1 MGRGVAKVITDALV
15 FLRNRLNQHFKSFSV
30 DPATGASED
39 KVVFLDGD
47 QKTDSLTFRTDT
59 VTLLLYRVE
68 KETALRP
75 GDPFLR
81 VANGQAAKKVKPDI
95 GMNLYVLFVEKFKDY
110 GQGLHY
116 LSQVIRFFQ
125 SNNAFD
131 HQSAPELGN
140 EIAEL
145 ALDLVTLTVQQ
156 ENELW
161 GLFRTFYLPSVA
173 YRIRTIVFMDEA
185 ALPPG
190 TAVGTMER
198 RLEQG
203 GLT

>member
-1 MGRGVAKVITDALV
+1 MIADALV
-15 FLRNRLNQHFKSFSV
+15 FLRNRLNQHFKSFSD

-39 KVVFLDGD
+39 KVVFLDGE
-47 QKTDSLTFRTDT
+47 QKTDSVSFRTDA

-68 KETALRP
+68 KETTLHL
-75 GDPFLR
+75 GDPFVR
-81 VANGQAAKKVKPDI
+81 VANGRAAQKVKPDV
-95 GMNLYVLFVEKFKDY
+95 GMNLYVLFVAKFKDY

-125 SNNAFD
+125 SNNIFD
-131 HQSAPELGN
+131 RQSAPELGN

-161 GLFRTFYLPSVA
+161 GLLRTYYLPSVA

-190 TAVGTMER
+190 DAVATSER
-198 RLEQG
+198 R

>member
-1 MGRGVAKVITDALV
+1 MIADALI
-15 FLRNRLNQHFKSFSV
+15 FLRNRLNQHFKSFSI

-39 KVVFLDGD
+39 KVVFLDGE
-47 QKTDSLTFRTDT
+47 QKTDSVSFRTDT

-68 KETALRP
+68 KETTLHP
-75 GDPFLR
+75 GDPFVR
-81 VANGQAAKKVKPDI
+81 VANGRAAQKVKPDV
-95 GMNLYVLFVEKFKDY
+95 GMNLYVLFVAKFKDY

-125 SNNAFD
+125 SNNVFD
-131 HQSAPELGN
+131 RQSAPELGD

-161 GLFRTFYLPSVA
+161 GLLRTFYLPSVA

-190 TAVGTMER
+190 QAVATSER
-198 RLEQG
+198 R

>member
-1 MGRGVAKVITDALV
+1 MIADALV
-15 FLRNRLNQHFKSFSV
+15 FLRDRLNQHFKSFSV

-39 KVVFLDGD
+39 KVVFLDGE
-47 QKTDSLTFRTDT
+47 QKTDSASFKTDT

-68 KETALRP
+68 KESALRP
-75 GDPFLR
+75 GDPFVR
-81 VANGQAAKKVKPDI
+81 VANDQAAQRVKPDI
-95 GMNLYVLFVEKFKDY
+95 GLNLYVLFVAKFKDY

-125 SNNAFD
+125 SNNVFD
-131 HQSAPELGN
+131 RQSAPGLGG

-161 GLFRTFYLPSVA
+161 GLFRTFYQPSVA

-185 ALPPG
+185 ASPPG
-190 TAVGTMER
+190 EAVASSER
-198 RLEQG
+198 R
-203 GLT
+203 GLK

>member
-1 MGRGVAKVITDALV
+1 MIADALV
-15 FLRNRLNQHFKSFSV
+15 FLRDRLNQHFKSFSV

-39 KVVFLDGD
+39 KVVFLDGE
-47 QKTDSLTFRTDT
+47 QKTDSVTFKTDT

-68 KETALRP
+68 KEAALHA
-75 GDPFLR
+75 GDPYIR
-81 VANGQAAKKVKPDI
+81 VGNDGAAQRVKPDL
-95 GMNLYVLFVEKFKDY
+95 GMNLYVLFVARFKDY
-110 GQGLHY
+110 AQGLHY

-125 SNNAFD
+125 SNNVFD
-131 HQSAPELGN
+131 RQSAPALGN

-145 ALDLVTLTVQQ
+145 AMDPVTLTVQQ

-173 YRIRTIVFMDEA
+173 YRIRTIIFLDDA
-185 ALPPG
+185 ASPPG
-190 TAVGTMER
+190 AAVSTSER
-198 RLEQG
+198 R